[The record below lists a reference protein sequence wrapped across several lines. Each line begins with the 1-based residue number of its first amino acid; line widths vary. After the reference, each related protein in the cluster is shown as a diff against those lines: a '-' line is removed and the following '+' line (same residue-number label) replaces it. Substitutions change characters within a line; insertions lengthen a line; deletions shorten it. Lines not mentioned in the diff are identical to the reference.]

1 MYGWLD
7 TRTQQP
13 RRASLHDP
21 RPPPLEAGGFYQ
33 FLQGFCTMIYRE
45 LRCRL
50 CNKKLGNAAG
60 TYRLAVK
67 CPRCKH
73 LNEFKAH

>member
-1 MYGWLD
+1 
-7 TRTQQP
+7 
-13 RRASLHDP
+13 
-21 RPPPLEAGGFYQ
+21 
-33 FLQGFCTMIYRE
+33 MIYRE

>member
-1 MYGWLD
+1 
-7 TRTQQP
+7 
-13 RRASLHDP
+13 
-21 RPPPLEAGGFYQ
+21 
-33 FLQGFCTMIYRE
+33 MIYRE

-50 CNKKLGNAAG
+50 CNKKLGNAVS

>member
-1 MYGWLD
+1 
-7 TRTQQP
+7 
-13 RRASLHDP
+13 
-21 RPPPLEAGGFYQ
+21 
-33 FLQGFCTMIYRE
+33 MIYRE

-73 LNEFKAH
+73 LNEFKAHQQPMSTIECLPRSAAERPRRHSDVRQSTAAFYRPKT